1 MSYRILIAE
10 DDADLLRLMRGI
22 LDREGYVTE
31 GIDSGTA
38 AIARVAEEAPD
49 LFLLDYHLPD
59 MTAEEV
65 ITSLP
70 DEAGT
75 IPFIV
80 ITGQGHEEIAVK
92 MMKLGAR
99 DYLTKT
105 PLLVDVLP
113 TVVKET
119 ISRIET
125 EAGLAA
131 AEEALK
137 AGEERFSLLMQT
149 MSEGLAIQDEDGLI
163 SFANETFCQLLG
175 RSMDELAG
183 RRLADL
189 LSLSDHVTF
198 GGAAGKEVAQ
208 VEAFEATVRRE
219 GSEDARISL
228 KNKELRDS
236 HGQFKGSFTICTDVT
251 EIRRLRERIQ
261 LTDGF
266 QGMVGRDVLM
276 TELFDNLRE
285 ASSCD
290 YPVLIQGESGTGKEL
305 VAAAVHDLSARATG
319 RFVPVNCGV
328 LVGEL
333 FESDLFGHVKGAFT
347 GAVSDKKGRV
357 AVADGGTFFLDEVSE
372 LSPATQAKFLRFLQ
386 EGTYERVGDEKTS
399 TVDVRVISATNRD
412 LEKEVAAG
420 RFREDL
426 YFRLSTIPVRVPPL
440 RERRGDIA
448 LLVGHIVK
456 QASEKMGR
464 EPVPVTPGAMALLTA
479 CEWPGNVRELE
490 NAVTFAL
497 IRSRGDAIDVGHLPA
512 GVGGK
517 GTAPAPLRRPK
528 QKASDEAIRA
538 ALEKTGGNMS
548 AAAKLLG
555 ISRAT
560 LYRRFRTST

>member
-1 MSYRILIAE
+1 MVVI
-10 DDADLLRLMRGI
+10 MTTGI
-22 LDREGYVTE
+22 LR
-31 GIDSGTA
+31 
-38 AIARVAEEAPD
+38 
-49 LFLLDYHLPD
+49 
-59 MTAEEV
+59 
-65 ITSLP
+65 TS
-70 DEAGT
+70 
-75 IPFIV
+75 
-80 ITGQGHEEIAVK
+80 
-92 MMKLGAR
+92 
-99 DYLTKT
+99 
-105 PLLVDVLP
+105 
-113 TVVKET
+113 
-119 ISRIET
+119 
-125 EAGLAA
+125 
-131 AEEALK
+131 
-137 AGEERFSLLMQT
+137 
-149 MSEGLAIQDEDGLI
+149 
-163 SFANETFCQLLG
+163 
-175 RSMDELAG
+175 
-183 RRLADL
+183 
-189 LSLSDHVTF
+189 
-198 GGAAGKEVAQ
+198 
-208 VEAFEATVRRE
+208 
-219 GSEDARISL
+219 
-228 KNKELRDS
+228 
-236 HGQFKGSFTICTDVT
+236 GSFFIQ
-251 EIRRLRERIQ
+251 RIQ

-290 YPVLIQGESGTGKEL
+290 YPVLIHGESGTGKEL
-305 VAAAVHDLSARATG
+305 AAAAVHDLSARATR

-538 ALEKTGGNMS
+538 ALEKTGGEHVRRRETAWDLASDPVPSLPHIHLNPGKTLRRHRGT
-548 AAAKLLG
+548 AP
-555 ISRAT
+555 SRQ
-560 LYRRFRTST
+560 RRDPSGRRCPRSGTD